1 MITPR
6 LTLRSLSIIL
16 IAIYFLALPPAVAP
30 VAESQK
36 LPQGVVSQ
44 HASTLDERIGAEL
57 ATFKGKVSLFAE
69 NLQTGKSYGVGA
81 DTKVPTASTIKIAV
95 MIETYAQVAEGRAKW
110 TDEILLTDAKK
121 VSGSGILQEMS
132 DGLKLRLQDA
142 LNLMMVVSDNTAT
155 NLILDVL
162 STDAVNARMEA
173 LGLKDT
179 RILRKINGGGT
190 SKAGQD
196 PALKPFGLG
205 VATPREMVTLMRK
218 LHRNEI
224 VSPSASREMLSV
236 MKRERGHDGIG
247 RTLNGAQLA
256 TKSGALDKLRSNVG
270 IIYSSGGP
278 IAMAITCENLPSA
291 DWTDDNPAYLLMSRL
306 SLILIDELSK

>member
-1 MITPR
+1 MFTSR
-6 LTLRSLSIIL
+6 LTLQSLSGFL
-16 IAIYFLALPPAVAP
+16 IAIYFLALVPAAR
-30 VAESQK
+30 SRR
-36 LPQGVVSQ
+36 LPQQ
-44 HASTLDERIGAEL
+44 TSTVDARVNAEL
-57 ATFKGKVSLFAE
+57 AKFKGKVSLFAE
-69 NLQTGKSYGVGA
+69 NLQTGKSYGAGA
-81 DTKVPTASTIKIAV
+81 DTRVPTASTIKIAV
-95 MIETYAQVAEGRAKW
+95 MIEAYARVAEGHAKW
-110 TDEILLTDAKK
+110 TDELLLTDAKK
-121 VSGSGILQEMS
+121 VSGSGILGEMS
-132 DGLKLRLQDA
+132 DGLKLRLRDA

-162 STDAVNARMEA
+162 STDAVNARMET

-218 LHRNEI
+218 LYRGEI
-224 VSPSASREMLSV
+224 VSPSVSQEMLSV
-236 MKRERGHDGIG
+236 MKRERNHDGIG
-247 RTLNGAQLA
+247 RTLSGVALA

-270 IIYSSGGP
+270 IIYASGGP
-278 IAMAITCENLPSA
+278 IAMAITCQDLPSA

-306 SLILIDELSK
+306 SLILTDELSK